1 VIARVSTWARF
12 DTIEISEM
20 LLMHA
25 MNAMN
30 AMLVMNVVPLMHDCN
45 KNQKPKKF
53 DCSVMK

>member
-1 VIARVSTWARF
+1 VIARVGTWARF

-20 LLMHA
+20 PL

-53 DCSVMK
+53 DCSLMK